1 MKPVALLALVLAA
14 SACGGAPPPPVRM
27 HADVKQIMASI
38 VDPAADVV
46 WEAVGTIDTPGHTEE
61 IRPETNEDW
70 DAVKNSAWVLVES
83 SNLLLIGNRPKD
95 TGDWTKF
102 AQDLADESL
111 KAVKAAEARD
121 AAALFTAG
129 GDVYQACTNCH
140 AEYNIDL
147 RRPAG
152 Q

>member
-1 MKPVALLALVLAA
+1 MQ
-14 SACGGAPPPPVRM
+14 
-27 HADVKQIMASI
+27 ADVKQIMASI

-70 DAVKNSAWVLVES
+70 DAVKNSAWVLVEA
-83 SNLLLIGNRPKD
+83 SNSLVIGNRPKD
-95 TGDWTKF
+95 NTDWITF

-140 AEYNIDL
+140 AKYNLDL
-147 RRPAG
+147 TKTAAG